1 MREEQFQQKCEAVL
15 RPELRKERHALVTGG
30 AEGIGFAIAT
40 ALAAAGY
47 WVTIADLDGD
57 KAAARAAELGEGH
70 QGLSCDITDEA
81 QAMAAAASAPFD
93 VLVNNAGIG
102 DTHLPTLEQSV
113 ESFRKVLDVHL
124 AGTFLMSRE
133 VGRGMVE
140 RGAGS
145 IINLSSIAG
154 LTGLPKRNAYGAAK
168 AGIAAM
174 TRAMACEWAGKGV
187 RVNAVAPAFVET
199 ALVRKLAEAG
209 RLDLP
214 TLRRRTPIGRLIQAE
229 EVAAAVAF
237 LASSAASGITGAIL
251 PVDGGWTAFGDFGD
265 ASAG

>member
-1 MREEQFQQKCEAVL
+1 MLEIKN
-15 RPELRKERHALVTGG
+15 ALVTGG
-30 AEGIGFAIAT
+30 ADGIGLAIAQ

-47 WVTIADLDGD
+47 RVTIADLDGT
-57 KAAARAAELGEGH
+57 KAAERATELGEGH
-70 QGLSCDITDEA
+70 RGLACDIIDEA
-81 QAMAAAASAPFD
+81 QVVAVCASAAFD

-102 DTHLPTLEQSV
+102 DSHLPTLEQGLDA
-113 ESFRKVLDVHL
+113 FRKVLDVHL
-124 AGTFLMSRE
+124 SGTFLMSRE
-133 VGRGMVE
+133 VAKGMVE
-140 RGAGS
+140 RGSGA
-145 IINLSSIAG
+145 IVNLSSIAG

-168 AGIAAM
+168 AGVVAM

-199 ALVRKLAEAG
+199 ALVRKLADAG
-209 RLDLP
+209 RIDLP
-214 TLRRRTPIGRLIQAE
+214 TLRRRTPIGRLIRAE

-237 LASSAASGITGAIL
+237 LASPAASGITGAVL